1 VLFVITVAALLGV
14 LILAQKAGQTEQP
27 PEPSAFVPPEG
38 PTYLA
43 FDVEAVSGGKVR
55 LASGSGSE
63 TDATEVEFPAGTR
76 IWRMEPATAAE
87 LTPPL
92 VVNAVSVPNEVRN
105 YSLRMMVFAPVQD
118 TVSFDSPYLALAD
131 GFFGAETSR
140 DEKEKVVSSALLESF
155 DGRDGV
161 TKTATGPGTLFVGD
175 GAPVWIVRPIEAAQI
190 QPGDRI
196 AMHKGNDD
204 APDPSQ
210 GVLVLEGGAR

>member
-1 VLFVITVAALLGV
+1 MTRFACRLLVVLVTLGISAACNRGSSTETSAAPRVAFVITVAALLGV

-55 LASGSGSE
+55 LASGSGLE

-92 VVNAVSVPNEVRN
+92 VVNAVSVPNDT
-105 YSLRMMVFAPVQD
+105 L
-118 TVSFDSPYLALAD
+118 TVS
-131 GFFGAETSR
+131 E
-140 DEKEKVVSSALLESF
+140 
-155 DGRDGV
+155 
-161 TKTATGPGTLFVGD
+161 
-175 GAPVWIVRPIEAAQI
+175 
-190 QPGDRI
+190 
-196 AMHKGNDD
+196 
-204 APDPSQ
+204 
-210 GVLVLEGGAR
+210 

>member
-1 VLFVITVAALLGV
+1 MLFVITVAAFLGV
-14 LILAQKAGQTEQP
+14 LFLARQAGQSEQP
-27 PEPSAFVPPEG
+27 PAPSTFVPPEG
-38 PTYLA
+38 PAYLA
-43 FDVEAVSGGKVR
+43 FDVEAVSGGKIR
-55 LASGSGSE
+55 LASGSGGE

-105 YSLRMMVFAPVQD
+105 YSLRMMVFAPPQAA
-118 TVSFDSPYLALAD
+118 VSFDSPYLALAD

-140 DEKEKVVSSALLESF
+140 DDKETVVSSALLESF
-155 DGRDGV
+155 DGRNGV
-161 TKTATGPGTLFVGD
+161 TKTATGPGTLFVDD
-175 GAPVWIVRPIEAAQI
+175 GAPVWIVRPIEAAEI

-196 AMHKGNDD
+196 AMHKGSDD
-204 APDPSQ
+204 AADPSQ